1 MQLYI
6 YNLQTAALSPFK
18 SSSAQFRSKEDFEG
32 PECSSHCQITERCI
46 LLVATLLHQQSAQPN
61 KVKRHNIPSIYRQQ
75 LLRSLRAQQYS
86 SDQKKVLKDQSAQT
100 TARVASIAYC
110 LQLPLVMFSVSFPF
124 YHYYYYYYYYF
135 LSTCLCQFISL
146 FYCIILI
153 FYCISFLSVLFL
165 FCAFSL
171 YSLLLLYI
179 AAIFS
184 HSFSFPSNKLYVLFS
199 VWHTIMCSLVSSSVL
214 QMGHV
219 MSDSF
224 LLQLH
229 FMFHICNLMFMTS
242 FVVLLSHL
250 LIYYSLSHLSFRNV

>member
-32 PECSSHCQITERCI
+32 PECSSHCQSSERCI
-46 LLVATLLHQQSAQPN
+46 LLVATVLHQQRAQPH
-61 KVKRHNIPSIYRQQ
+61 KVKRHNIPSISRQQ
-75 LLRSLRAQQYS
+75 LLRSLRGQQYR
-86 SDQKKVLKDQSAQT
+86 SDQKKFLKDQSAQT
-100 TARVASIAYC
+100 TARVVSIAYC

-124 YHYYYYYYYYF
+124 YHYYYYYYF

-146 FYCIILI
+146 FHCIILT
-153 FYCISFLSVLFL
+153 FYCISFPSVLFL
-165 FCAFSL
+165 FCTFSL

-184 HSFSFPSNKLYVLFS
+184 HSFSFPSNRLYLLFS
-199 VWHTIMCSLVSSSVL
+199 VWHTIMCSLVSSSIL

-219 MSDSF
+219 MPDSF

-229 FMFHICNLMFMTS
+229 FVFHICNRMFLTS
-242 FVVLLSHL
+242 FIVLLSHL
-250 LIYYSLSHLSFRNV
+250 LIYYSLSHLSFRSV

>member
-32 PECSSHCQITERCI
+32 PECSSYYQSCERCI
-46 LLVATLLHQQSAQPN
+46 LLVATVLHQQRAQPN

-75 LLRSLRAQQYS
+75 LLRSLRGQQYS

-100 TARVASIAYC
+100 TARVVSIAYC

-124 YHYYYYYYYYF
+124 YHYYYYYYF

-146 FYCIILI
+146 FHCIILT
-153 FYCISFLSVLFL
+153 FYCISFPSVLFL
-165 FCAFSL
+165 FCTFSL

-184 HSFSFPSNKLYVLFS
+184 HSFSFPSNRLYLLFS

-219 MSDSF
+219 MPDSF

-229 FMFHICNLMFMTS
+229 FVFHICNRMFLTS
-242 FVVLLSHL
+242 FIVLLSHL
-250 LIYYSLSHLSFRNV
+250 LIYYSLSHLSFRSV